1 MLYCDRINVFERVD
15 VNKTNKSKGCD
26 ICHYWYIL
34 YKGFNFQS
42 DVCNGRH
49 EVLMISMNL
58 SDSIDYRI
66 VVLLEKLPTV
76 GP

>member
-1 MLYCDRINVFERVD
+1 MLYYDRIDVFEGVD

-49 EVLMISMNL
+49 EVLMISMNF
-58 SDSIDYRI
+58 SDSVDYRI
-66 VVLLEKLPTV
+66 VVLLVKLAKV